1 DKALAD
7 GQVLTARF
15 RIRSNYVTD
24 SLDYV
29 KYQGKEYKVNV
40 GTESDDDHYT
50 IIELGELK

>member
-1 DKALAD
+1 
-7 GQVLTARF
+7 
-15 RIRSNYVTD
+15 

-29 KYQGKEYKVNV
+29 KYKGKEYKVNV